1 MFENCCPSAKWTNTL
16 LKFHIEQMLKY
27 IRETLE
33 KQMWNIFL
41 GKIIKHSL
49 QHILNKIKHFTTILE
64 HSLKN
69 ATQPILK
76 SKNFIDNSE
85 MFNASKNY

>member
-1 MFENCCPSAKWTNTL
+1 
-16 LKFHIEQMLKY
+16 
-27 IRETLE
+27 
-33 KQMWNIFL
+33 L

-76 SKNFIDNSE
+76 SKNFIENSE
-85 MFNASKNY
+85 MFNASKIIKCMLKLVGKVSF

>member
-1 MFENCCPSAKWTNTL
+1 
-16 LKFHIEQMLKY
+16 MLKY

-33 KQMWNIFL
+33 KQMPDQSKRHKLNNSRNLKHFL
-41 GKIIKHSL
+41 GHSL

-76 SKNFIDNSE
+76 SKNFIENSE